1 MEWGF
6 FLQYFCDTFQ
16 DIFHDNFQDTF
27 QDCIELR
34 PRFEF
39 ASEDRMGEVMSAFAD
54 FYVEYDPCWRA
65 TGFWEHKHSPFY
77 KVAKLDFAV

>member
-1 MEWGF
+1 MAT
-6 FLQYFCDTFQ
+6 L
-16 DIFHDNFQDTF
+16 
-27 QDCIELR
+27 ELSPEIDPKTLETMR
-34 PRFEF
+34 EKGIRFEF
-39 ASEDRMGEVMSAFAD
+39 ASEDRMGEVMRAFSD